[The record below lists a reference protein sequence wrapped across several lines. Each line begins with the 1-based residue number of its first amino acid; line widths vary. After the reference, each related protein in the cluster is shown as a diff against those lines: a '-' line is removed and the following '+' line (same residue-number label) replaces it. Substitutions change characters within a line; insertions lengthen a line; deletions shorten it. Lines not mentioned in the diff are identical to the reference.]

1 MNSTIPFNDSFYKQ
15 SSTTLTNTD
24 AASNKQPNRQ
34 DFQKQYATSKNL
46 SFIEKDIEK
55 LKYASKR
62 VDEVYQNEISKNYY
76 FNKFLEEK
84 GIKPLE

>member
-1 MNSTIPFNDSFYKQ
+1 
-15 SSTTLTNTD
+15 
-24 AASNKQPNRQ
+24 
-34 DFQKQYATSKNL
+34 L